1 MTGDHDRDGGGDA
14 PQADGKDDRPELDV
28 DTAFAALVAQFSATP
43 TSAHPWPAAEDLT
56 EVEARTISVEPHPVT
71 PPVTPPAVAVA
82 ATFADPGYPAELDEH
97 FVPPEPPPL
106 PRGDTISRLAWAGV
120 IGGPLVLLLA
130 ALLGGY
136 LPFPVPTAVLLL
148 ALAAFIGG
156 FVTLVA
162 RMPGESPD
170 DPDHGAVV

>member
-28 DTAFAALVAQFSATP
+28 DTAFAALVAQFSAAP
-43 TSAHPWPAAEDLT
+43 TAAHPWPAAEDLT
-56 EVEARTISVEPHPVT
+56 EVEARTISVEPHPA
-71 PPVTPPAVAVA
+71 TPPAATVA
-82 ATFADPGYPAELDEH
+82 ATVADPGYPAELDDH

-106 PRGDTISRLAWAGV
+106 PRGDAISRLAWAGV

-136 LPFPVPTAVLLL
+136 LPFGVPTAVLLL

>member
-1 MTGDHDRDGGGDA
+1 MTGDPDRDGGGDA
-14 PQADGKDDRPELDV
+14 PQANDKDDRPELDV
-28 DTAFAALVAQFSATP
+28 ETAFAALVAQFSAPPAPDVGGTP
-43 TSAHPWPAAEDLT
+43 HPWPAAEDLT
-56 EVEARTISVEPHPVT
+56 DADTRTISLDPRPTITPVVQPAAVIEP
-71 PPVTPPAVAVA
+71 A
-82 ATFADPGYPAELDEH
+82 YPAELDEH

-120 IGGPLVLLLA
+120 IGGPLVLLIAALFGGDLPA
-130 ALLGGY
+130 ALL
-136 LPFPVPTAVLLL
+136 LA

>member
-28 DTAFAALVAQFSATP
+28 DTAFAALVAQFSAAP
-43 TSAHPWPAAEDLT
+43 SAAHPWPAAEDLT
-56 EVEARTISVEPHPVT
+56 ELETRTISVDPY
-71 PPVTPPAVAVA
+71 PAPAPLPA
-82 ATFADPGYPAELDEH
+82 ATTSETDLGYPAELDEH

-106 PRGDTISRLAWAGV
+106 PRGDTVSRLAWAGV

-130 ALLGGY
+130 ALFGGDLPAPILLVALGG
-136 LPFPVPTAVLLL
+136 
-148 ALAAFIGG
+148 FIGG

-162 RMPGESPD
+162 RMPGEAPD